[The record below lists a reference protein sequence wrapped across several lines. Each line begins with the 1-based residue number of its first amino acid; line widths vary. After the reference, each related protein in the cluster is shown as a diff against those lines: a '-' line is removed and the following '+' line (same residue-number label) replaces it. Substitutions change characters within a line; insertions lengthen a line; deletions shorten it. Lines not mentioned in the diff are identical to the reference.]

1 MFRRHCFWDIA
12 QPLFS
17 PLDLAGLGLSTG
29 DDKGDAD
36 LTASGIEEA
45 LNDDS
50 TDELAA
56 DDKVTSEIN
65 LDEDTSEDTDNEAE
79 ESDDEEK
86 DSNDDKDE
94 EDPEIDLDNEDELEL
109 SKIPKRKEIL
119 AKYPKIFKDFPAL
132 DHIIHREHAFAEV
145 FPTVNDAKS
154 AKEAVVSFNR
164 FQSDL
169 LNGDIKGVLS
179 AVKQTDG
186 KAFNKIVE
194 NFLTTLGD
202 VDPSAHTPIT
212 QRVTKSILS
221 YIHNA
226 ASESL
231 RKNPSNERAE
241 QMKLASEIIHEALY
255 DTSDVTPYAGSI
267 AAKGKEEE
275 NPEVEAF
282 KKEKASFE
290 SSRYQAA
297 FSSVATKMNNLLTNA
312 VTRDIDTKN
321 ILPPYVKKTVVK
333 DVMGELDR
341 QLSGDTRFK
350 GIVDKL
356 WMKAK
361 EEGFSSNS
369 MDKIEKALKEKAK
382 TILPAIMRAKKGE
395 AMKGLSSGKREEN
408 RVKLQ
413 PKEDKGER
421 RASRDKVTSTRRDS
435 SRLPAENESNLDFL
449 MRD

>member
-1 MFRRHCFWDIA
+1 MAI
-12 QPLFS
+12 
-17 PLDLAGLGLSTG
+17 DLGALGLSTG
-29 DDKGDAD
+29 DDKGEAQ
-36 LTASGIEEA
+36 TALSIEEA
-45 LNDDS
+45 LNADDND
-50 TDELAA
+50 TLAA
-56 DDKVTSEIN
+56 DDKDTSTELN
-65 LDEDTSEDTDNEAE
+65 LDDDTSEDTDEEAD
-79 ESDDEEK
+79 ESSDEEET
-86 DSNDDKDE
+86 DEDDKDE

-154 AKEAVVSFNR
+154 AKEAVVSFNK

-169 LNGDIKGVLS
+169 LSGDIKGVLS

-221 YIHNA
+221 YIHNSS
-226 ASESL
+226 SEAL
-231 RKNPSNERAE
+231 RKNPNNERAE

-255 DTSDVTPYAGSI
+255 DTNEVTAYAGNTT
-267 AAKGKEEE
+267 AKKDEE

-282 KKEKASFE
+282 RKEKASFE
-290 SSRYQAA
+290 SSRFQSA

-312 VTRDIDTKN
+312 VTRDIDSKN

-341 QLSGDTRFK
+341 QLTNDTRFK

-361 EEGFSSNS
+361 EEGFTPAA

-395 AMKGLSSGKREEN
+395 AMKGLSSGKREET

-413 PKEDKGER
+413 PKEDKGEK
-421 RASRDKVTSTRRDS
+421 RAPRDKVTNTRRDS
-435 SRLPAENESNLDFL
+435 SRLPQENESNLDFL